1 MSQTPKL
8 AAALKEMTWE
18 EMDSFAQWIVKI
30 ATDDNGEA
38 IDARYIAGCLI
49 EGAKEIVTQ

>member
-38 IDARYIAGCLI
+38 SDARYIAGCLI